1 MEFTAT
7 FAELFI
13 ISLYFMAPLLGILS
27 LIIIILGQIV
37 QHLERWS
44 RFDALYWSFITAT
57 TVGYGDIRAVRKS
70 SRVISVLIAFVG
82 LMLTGIIIAVTVNTA
97 SFALKQNINPT
108 VVEKLKAEYRPIE
121 STGLKREKA
130 LN

>member
-1 MEFTAT
+1 MEFTVT

-27 LIIIILGQIV
+27 LIIIILRQIV

-70 SRVISVLIAFVG
+70 SRAISVLIAFVG

>member
-1 MEFTAT
+1 MEFTVT

-37 QHLERWS
+37 QRLERWS

-70 SRVISVLIAFVG
+70 SRAISVLIAFVG